1 MNPAT
6 RILIVDDAGSVRAVL
21 RKFLADLGCYRVS
34 EADDG
39 AVALPLLQSGRFDL
53 LITDR
58 NMPAM
63 DGLTLLRHLRA
74 NPRIAQMPALMVT
87 AETSDASR
95 VAAYAA
101 GASGILTKPFTAS
114 GFRAQLQT
122 ITAPQR
128 LAS

>member
-6 RILIVDDAGSVRAVL
+6 RILIVDDVGSVRTVI
-21 RKFLADLGCYRVS
+21 RRFLADLGCLRVS

-39 AVALPLLQSGRFDL
+39 TVALPLLQTGSFDL
-53 LITDR
+53 LITDW
-58 NMPAM
+58 NMPGM
-63 DGLTLLRHLRA
+63 DGPTLLRHLRA
-74 NPRIAQMPALMVT
+74 NPRTAQMPALMVT
-87 AETSDASR
+87 AETSHESR

-114 GFRAQLQT
+114 GFDAHLRA
-122 ITAPQR
+122 ITVPQR

>member
-1 MNPAT
+1 MSPAT
-6 RILIVDDAGSVRAVL
+6 RILIVDDVGSVRAVI
-21 RKFLADLGCYRVS
+21 RKFLADLGYCRVS

-39 AVALPLLQSGRFDL
+39 AVALPLLQSGSFDL
-53 LITDR
+53 LITDW

-74 NPRIAQMPALMVT
+74 DRRIAHMPALMVT
-87 AETSDASR
+87 AETRHESR

-101 GASGILTKPFTAS
+101 GASGILTKPFSAS
-114 GFRAQLQT
+114 GFRAHLEA

>member
-6 RILIVDDAGSVRAVL
+6 RILIVDDVGSVRTVI
-21 RKFLADLGCYRVS
+21 RRFLADLGCLRVS

-39 AVALPLLQSGRFDL
+39 TVALPLLQTGSFDL
-53 LITDR
+53 LITDW
-58 NMPAM
+58 NMPGM
-63 DGLTLLRHLRA
+63 DGPTLLRHLRA
-74 NPRIAQMPALMVT
+74 NPRTAQMPALMVT
-87 AETSDASR
+87 AETSHESR

-114 GFRAQLQT
+114 GFDAHLQA
-122 ITAPQR
+122 ITVPQR

>member
-6 RILIVDDAGSVRAVL
+6 RILIVDDVASVRAVM
-21 RKFLADLGCYRVS
+21 RKFLADLGYHRVA

-39 AVALPLLQSGRFDL
+39 AVALPLLQSGSFDL
-53 LITDR
+53 LITDC
-58 NMPAM
+58 NMPQM

-87 AETSDASR
+87 GETSHESR

-101 GASGILTKPFTAS
+101 GASGILAKPFSAA
-114 GFRAQLQT
+114 GFGAHLQA
-122 ITAPQR
+122 ITVPQR

>member
-6 RILIVDDAGSVRAVL
+6 RILIVDDSGSVRTVL
-21 RKFLADLGCYRVS
+21 RKFLADLGCRRVS

-39 AVALPLLQSGRFDL
+39 AVALPLLQSGSFDL
-53 LITDR
+53 LITDL
-58 NMPAM
+58 NMPVM

-74 NPRIAQMPALMVT
+74 NPRIAQIPALMVT
-87 AETSDASR
+87 AENSDESR
-95 VAAYAA
+95 IAAYAA
-101 GASGILTKPFTAS
+101 GASGILTKPFTAA
-114 GFRAQLQT
+114 GFRAHLQA